1 MDGSVLDF
9 IEDQV
14 GGAQEDIVMDTG
26 MDITGVIG
34 MGTVT
39 DIIMVCVLAIELDI
53 VQDNLPIMCI
63 EIEIMV

>member
-1 MDGSVLDF
+1 MLDF